1 MALYEVTVDVLTSKD
16 GKKAKVI
23 ASTATIRG
31 AQEQI
36 RHLYGRDY
44 LQFPLAVQK
53 HNDTFVSREVPV
65 KEQPGRLYVGLCSP
79 GVSNKIQAIQLIAA
93 LTVITRSKLSAAMDP
108 YYTMLGY
115 FNTVK
120 ELSGMLTTFQD
131 EIVSRLD
138 LLDPGK
144 RFEHSLVVE
153 EMTSRRKAYEIPQ
166 LLAQMEKRYDDQEAL
181 DAVLATNMISVG
193 VDVDRLGLM
202 VVQGQPKTTSE
213 YIQATSRVGRKYPG
227 LVLTTLNPMRS
238 RDLSHFEQFRS
249 YHQSLYRHVEAMS
262 VTPFASGALY
272 KGLRG
277 AIVGVIRQTLNELSK
292 EQSANSFARSNELEH
307 LIERFMQRAAD
318 TKLDTSEL
326 TQEIDGI
333 LAWWQLA
340 AEKYGEI
347 GELSYKKNPNNGKPH
362 LLRQFDEKGRGDV
375 AMPAMMSL
383 RNVEGSIEIEV
394 KRK

>member
-1 MALYEVTVDVLTSKD
+1 
-16 GKKAKVI
+16 
-23 ASTATIRG
+23 
-31 AQEQI
+31 
-36 RHLYGRDY
+36 
-44 LQFPLAVQK
+44 
-53 HNDTFVSREVPV
+53 
-65 KEQPGRLYVGLCSP
+65 
-79 GVSNKIQAIQLIAA
+79 
-93 LTVITRSKLSAAMDP
+93 MDP

-138 LLDPGK
+138 LLDSSK
-144 RFEHSLVVE
+144 IFEHSLVVE

-166 LLAQMEKRYDDQEAL
+166 LLAQMEKQYDDEQAL

-227 LVLTTLNPMRS
+227 IVITTLNPMRS

-277 AIVGVIRQTLNELSK
+277 AIVGVIRQSLLELSK
-292 EQSANSFARSNELEH
+292 EQSANAYVRTDELKQ
-307 LIERFMQRAAD
+307 LIERFIQRAVQ
-318 TKLDTSEL
+318 TQLETSEL
-326 TQEIDGI
+326 TQEIENI
-333 LAWWQLA
+333 LDWWQIA
-340 AEKYGEI
+340 AEKYAEK
-347 GELSYKKNPNNGKPH
+347 GELSYKKNLNNGKPH
-362 LLRQFDEKGRGDV
+362 LLRQFGENGRGDV
-375 AMPAMMSL
+375 SMPVMMSL
-383 RNVEGSIEIEV
+383 RNVEGSIEVEV